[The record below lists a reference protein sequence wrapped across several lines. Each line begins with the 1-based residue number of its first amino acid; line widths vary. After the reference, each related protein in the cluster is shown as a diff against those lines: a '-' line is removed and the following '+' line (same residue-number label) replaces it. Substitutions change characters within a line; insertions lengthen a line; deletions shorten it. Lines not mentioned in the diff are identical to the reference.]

1 MQVAGVCFASSG
13 KSYHAAVTI
22 LKINLIIFLGFGVD
36 RRRKSFGAIAPT
48 NSTFPTA
55 RSHELTLDIA
65 LPAPCLPHVV
75 GVQFVDILRIYV
87 KFCNKIKNFA

>member
-1 MQVAGVCFASSG
+1 MSQKLFW
-13 KSYHAAVTI
+13 
-22 LKINLIIFLGFGVD
+22 
-36 RRRKSFGAIAPT
+36 
-48 NSTFPTA
+48 

-87 KFCNKIKNFA
+87 KFCNNIKNFA

>member
-1 MQVAGVCFASSG
+1 MQVAGECFANSE

-22 LKINLIIFLGFGVD
+22 LKIKFNDFFGIWC
-36 RRRKSFGAIAPT
+36 RAIRKSFGEIAPT

-65 LPAPCLPHVV
+65 FPAPSLPHVV

-87 KFCNKIKNFA
+87 KFCNNIKNFA